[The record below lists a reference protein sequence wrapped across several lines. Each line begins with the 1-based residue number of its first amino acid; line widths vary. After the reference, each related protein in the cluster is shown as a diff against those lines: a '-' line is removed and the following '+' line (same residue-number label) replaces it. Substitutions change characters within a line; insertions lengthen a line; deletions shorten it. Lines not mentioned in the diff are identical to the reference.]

1 MTAQKGKDLLLKV
14 DSNGAGS
21 FVTVAGL
28 RARTLAFNAATVDV
42 TDTESVGRWRELLD
56 GAGIKTARITGSGIF
71 KDASTDETVRQYFFN
86 GTVRNWQVI
95 VPELGTVEGPFQI
108 ASLEY
113 AGQHDGEVTFD
124 MGLESAGALSFAA
137 AA

>member
-1 MTAQKGKDLLLKV
+1 MRLC
-14 DSNGAGS
+14 
-21 FVTVAGL
+21 
-28 RARTLAFNAATVDV
+28 
-42 TDTESVGRWRELLD
+42 
-56 GAGIKTARITGSGIF
+56 
-71 KDASTDETVRQYFFN
+71 ASISSM

-95 VPELGTVEGPFQI
+95 VPQLGTVEGPFQI

-113 AGQHDGEVTFD
+113 AGQHDGEVSFD

>member
-1 MTAQKGKDLLLKV
+1 MKAAGRCWVTRIGTWIAAGKASNRFATAWMPPV
-14 DSNGAGS
+14 EAPIATSPSGAS
-21 FVTVAGL
+21 AIAGP
-28 RARTLAFNAATVDV
+28 
-42 TDTESVGRWRELLD
+42 
-56 GAGIKTARITGSGIF
+56 RITGSGIF

-95 VPELGTVEGPFQI
+95 VPQLGTVEGPFQI
-108 ASLEY
+108 ANLEY
-113 AGQHDGEVTFD
+113 AGQHDGEVRFD